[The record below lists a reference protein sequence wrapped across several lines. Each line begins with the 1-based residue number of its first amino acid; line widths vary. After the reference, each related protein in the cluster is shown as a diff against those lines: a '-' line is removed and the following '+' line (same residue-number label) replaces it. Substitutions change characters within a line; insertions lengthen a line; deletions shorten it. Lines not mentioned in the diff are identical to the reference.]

1 MKKSTVVAPL
11 AASNGFVRNAQVA
24 NNICQ
29 SQSNQVE
36 TLAGNRCSVSK
47 KKKKKINKQKSIY
60 PNTVGTS
67 AGKSLRRTKTSKLY
81 ILAMVSPENSSFKK
95 VASVREQ
102 KISSKTL
109 RDRKIIQLILHS
121 VCQYD
126 NFSQYYSISEPVV
139 VNAFFHKQHSH
150 RFSVNLKSQFFTHI
164 SRYIIFIRGSRWQTR
179 RPQILM
185 LQLRYRL
192 HR

>member
-1 MKKSTVVAPL
+1 MQ
-11 AASNGFVRNAQVA
+11 R
-24 NNICQ
+24 I
-29 SQSNQVE
+29 
-36 TLAGNRCSVSK
+36 K
-47 KKKKKINKQKSIY
+47 KKKKNNEQKSIY
-60 PNTVGTS
+60 PNTVGSS
-67 AGKSLRRTKTSKLY
+67 AGKSLRHTKTSKLY
-81 ILAMVSPENSSFKK
+81 ILAMVSPESSSFKK

-150 RFSVNLKSQFFTHI
+150 SFSVNLKSQFFTHI
-164 SRYIIFIRGSRWQTR
+164 SRYIYYYFYQR
-179 RPQILM
+179 
-185 LQLRYRL
+185 LQMADEETSDSDAAITVPATPVTKKKRL
-192 HR
+192 APSKVKTTKPKKTHTE

>member
-1 MKKSTVVAPL
+1 M
-11 AASNGFVRNAQVA
+11 
-24 NNICQ
+24 
-29 SQSNQVE
+29 E

-47 KKKKKINKQKSIY
+47 KKKKIMNKNQFIPIQWGHLQEKACG
-60 PNTVGTS
+60 VQ
-67 AGKSLRRTKTSKLY
+67 KTSKLY

-102 KISSKTL
+102 KISSKNL

-126 NFSQYYSISEPVV
+126 NFPQYYSISEPVV

-150 RFSVNLKSQFFTHI
+150 HFSVNLKSQFFTHI

-185 LQLRYRL
+185 LQLWYRL

>member
-1 MKKSTVVAPL
+1 M
-11 AASNGFVRNAQVA
+11 
-24 NNICQ
+24 
-29 SQSNQVE
+29 
-36 TLAGNRCSVSK
+36 
-47 KKKKKINKQKSIY
+47 
-60 PNTVGTS
+60 GTS

-95 VASVREQ
+95 VASVIEQ

-109 RDRKIIQLILHS
+109 RDRNIIPLILHS

-126 NFSQYYSISEPVV
+126 NFSQYHSISEPVV
-139 VNAFFHKQHSH
+139 VNAFFTSNTVSG
-150 RFSVNLKSQFFTHI
+150 FSVNLKSQFFTHI
-164 SRYIIFIRGSRWQTR
+164 SLVYYFIRGSRWQTR

-185 LQLRYRL
+185 LQLRCRL